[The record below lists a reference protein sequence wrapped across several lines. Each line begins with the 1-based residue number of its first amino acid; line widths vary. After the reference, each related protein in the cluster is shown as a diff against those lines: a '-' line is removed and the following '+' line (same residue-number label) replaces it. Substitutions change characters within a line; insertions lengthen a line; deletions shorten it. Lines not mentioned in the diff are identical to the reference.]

1 MKNNSSVDE
10 IVKETVSAL
19 NALKPCKSCIYSN
32 EDCSWCFENKI
43 RIYPFQYGCNKH
55 ITNEEAVR
63 KLAEIELEKQ
73 KKEVAKL
80 TLDMDIMGYAINAAS
95 IILEKIDNELE
106 RSYNSIKSK
115 SDETIK
121 NHQESKKNRDRLR
134 KAYAQMK
141 ANATDMR
148 NTYNRY
154 IEYFFT
160 HQFTDLDNKYDVV
173 ASDKN
178 LANSGIVSK
187 VIKLFVDRAL
197 ENEDNA
203 NKIVDYMMSLKGSG
217 IYEDRD
223 FDKGLIQN

>member
-1 MKNNSSVDE
+1 MNNNSIDD
-10 IVKETVSAL
+10 IVKETVGVL
-19 NALKPCKSCIYSN
+19 NSLKPCKSCIHAN
-32 EDCSWCFENKI
+32 ADCSWCAENKI
-43 RIYPFQYGCNKH
+43 RIYPFQYGCRKH

-73 KKEVAKL
+73 KKEVARL
-80 TLDMDIMGYAINAAS
+80 TFDMDIMGYAINAAS
-95 IILEKIDNELE
+95 IIMEKIDQELE
-106 RSYNSIKSK
+106 MSYKSIKDK
-115 SDETIK
+115 TDETIR
-121 NHQESKKNRDRLR
+121 NHQESKRNRDRLR

-160 HQFTDLDNKYDVV
+160 HQFTDYDGKYDVV

-197 ENEDNA
+197 DNEENA

-217 IYEDRD
+217 IYEDKD